1 MFFYYYTY
9 FTSNIGMIY
18 IMTELVL
25 ISYSLQLTIEPD
37 WLLDL
42 NRSLDHSVTLQL
54 SIELWRVRFLFTLYM
69 VHHLFLILIMLL
81 VKHLLQLIAS

>member
-1 MFFYYYTY
+1 
-9 FTSNIGMIY
+9 MIY